1 MFADIDHKHPQV
13 RYDLFYWVQWL
24 RGQMK
29 IGGLRLDA
37 IKHYSAS
44 FLRDLLAH
52 IDERVDEN
60 WFLVGEYWRE
70 DSEFLAKLIEYMG
83 HRMSLFDVQLVANL
97 SRISSLGEK
106 GDLREVFDDAL
117 VLWKPEHAV
126 VSTSSSTYYQN
137 TSDRP
142 DLCRQ
147 PRHPRRAIPRGA
159 SLTPATVTPL
169 TFPRNPSPPS

>member
-37 IKHYSAS
+37 IKHYSAG

-70 DSEFLAKLIEYMG
+70 DSEFLAKFIEYMG

-97 SRISSLGEK
+97 SRISLLGEK

-117 VLWKPEHAV
+117 VLWKPDHSV
-126 VSTSSSTYYQN
+126 VSIPSLPFPIRYRCKLTTRPLSST
-137 TSDRP
+137 T
-142 DLCRQ
+142 
-147 PRHPRRAIPRGA
+147 
-159 SLTPATVTPL
+159 TPKKG
-169 TFPRNPSPPS
+169 NPSRCVPPSQPPSHR